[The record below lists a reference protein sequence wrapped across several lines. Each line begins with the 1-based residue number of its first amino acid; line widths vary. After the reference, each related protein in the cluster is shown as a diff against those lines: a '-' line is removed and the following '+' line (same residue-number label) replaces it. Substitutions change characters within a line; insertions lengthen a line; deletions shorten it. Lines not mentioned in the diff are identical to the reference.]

1 MRRAGFFAT
10 LAAGFSLVAAA
21 LHGMAGVD
29 RTLTAAAAQPTVQP
43 ELVRE
48 FRPRHSCD
56 GDGDGDGR
64 GHGQPPG
71 V

>member
-48 FRPRHSCD
+48 FRPRDACD
-56 GDGDGDGR
+56 GDGHGH